1 MDAKQGKTE
10 AGEERKAV
18 RELISIS
25 FETMRQEDSLQAES
39 ASLGLDGWIST
50 RQPSHRIPPIQP
62 LPRKARYTSRH
73 NRCLS
78 ARRTPSLPSESS
90 ARTLDPPSELL
101 EMTVAEEHTVRE
113 ARVVQPF
120 GSSSGNVPIARDF
133 MKQFPP
139 RRPRRDLRMSA
150 YVAYSLVKQATEL
163 KLASE
168 RRLSQPTRSKET
180 LQSARPPR
188 PEAVRKER
196 QWAAPVE
203 ITPMHREEK
212 ENKAVSSERVVTST
226 TDRVFTNNVK
236 RYLQTSAEEQ
246 TSQRQQQ
253 TRRLNTAL
261 ALAKFSL

>member
-10 AGEERKAV
+10 PVEERKAV

-25 FETMRQEDSLQAES
+25 FETMRQEDTLQAES

-62 LPRKARYTSRH
+62 LPRKARYSRSH
-73 NRCLS
+73 NRCFS
-78 ARRTPSLPSESS
+78 ARRTPSLPTESS
-90 ARTLDPPSELL
+90 SKTLDPPSERL
-101 EMTVAEEHTVRE
+101 EMTVMEEHTARE
-113 ARVVQPF
+113 PRVVQPF
-120 GSSSGNVPIARDF
+120 GSSSGNVPLARDF

-139 RRPRRDLRMSA
+139 RRPRRDFRMSA

-168 RRLSQPTRSKET
+168 RRLSQPNRSKEA

-188 PEAVRKER
+188 PEAIRKER
-196 QWAAPVE
+196 VAAME
-203 ITPMHREEK
+203 ITPIHREEK
-212 ENKAVSSERVVTST
+212 ENHSVSSERVAP
-226 TDRVFTNNVK
+226 TDRVFTDNVK
-236 RYLQTSAEEQ
+236 RYLRPSAEEQ
-246 TSQRQQQ
+246 ATQRQQH

-261 ALAKFSL
+261 TLAKFSL